1 MTTKWLWFITSTF
14 IDILGDLCSL
24 VTYYNKYSNSGLF
37 LNELSCTP
45 VDRFKLF
52 LDLWGSVL
60 NAQKFYWLA
69 EFAGEINACEKSK
82 QILFEM
88 NLTFRQS
95 TYQPGNGKLVFK
107 QYVNTNFN
115 ATPKSNNHSDEIPLR
130 GIFGASR
137 IEMIYIQI
145 ACH

>member
-1 MTTKWLWFITSTF
+1 
-14 IDILGDLCSL
+14 
-24 VTYYNKYSNSGLF
+24 
-37 LNELSCTP
+37 
-45 VDRFKLF
+45 
-52 LDLWGSVL
+52 
-60 NAQKFYWLA
+60 
-69 EFAGEINACEKSK
+69 
-82 QILFEM
+82 M

-115 ATPKSNNHSDEIPLR
+115 ATPKFNNHSDEIPLR